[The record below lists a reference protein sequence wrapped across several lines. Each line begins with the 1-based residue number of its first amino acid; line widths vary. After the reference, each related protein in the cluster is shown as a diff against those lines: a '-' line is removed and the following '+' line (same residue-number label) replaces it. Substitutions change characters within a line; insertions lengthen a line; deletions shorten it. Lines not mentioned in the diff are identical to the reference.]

1 MQEPP
6 SLAHRAPCAACVAY
20 PWSWAYGIL
29 TMRTACI
36 PVEEGDD
43 DGQQAR
49 SNGALAAHDR
59 ALVCQQRAA
68 LPLDALPSRIGEAT
82 MAASAEVLVGHGSR
96 TLAVSR
102 VKPMGPC
109 VNAYVSP
116 QHSIG
121 VSSVTGQIWP
131 RPPGRGERPGR
142 AAPRSPRLTYDQ
154 LVRSLL

>member
-49 SNGALAAHDR
+49 SNGAL
-59 ALVCQQRAA
+59 VCQQRAD
-68 LPLDALPSRIGEAT
+68 LPLDELPSRRGEAT
-82 MAASAEVLVGHGSR
+82 MAAS
-96 TLAVSR
+96 
-102 VKPMGPC
+102 P
-109 VNAYVSP
+109 
-116 QHSIG
+116 
-121 VSSVTGQIWP
+121 
-131 RPPGRGERPGR
+131 
-142 AAPRSPRLTYDQ
+142 
-154 LVRSLL
+154 